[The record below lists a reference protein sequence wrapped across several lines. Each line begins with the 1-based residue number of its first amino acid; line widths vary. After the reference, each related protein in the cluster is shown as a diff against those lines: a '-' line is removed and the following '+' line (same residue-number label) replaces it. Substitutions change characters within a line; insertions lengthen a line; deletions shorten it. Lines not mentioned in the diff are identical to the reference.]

1 MNTKKKLT
9 KRVRSKTAVV
19 EQLEPRIL
27 FSADLLSASL
37 EGEVKAELSASDT
50 ADWNSLVNDPTA
62 IAGAQVKNNLVE
74 QNERSTS
81 LKSASGTP
89 ASAPSA
95 YNPSAYNPPAYNPEE
110 STVPTDLLSNEQSQ
124 TQHSAKP
131 LLEPATRANDNT
143 TEQSSKTA
151 VALTPASNTV
161 ASDAN
166 EEDNADEISSTEF
179 YKSERTELV
188 FIDGS
193 VEDSDQLLA
202 ELQNDDSPNTD
213 WIIVDL
219 DKSVNG
225 INEITE
231 TLQGVN
237 NIDAI
242 HIISHGDGEGIQLGT
257 EKLTAENFEQYSK
270 EISAWSETFT
280 NDGDLLIYG
289 CDLASTDEGK
299 SLLSDLAASCDC
311 DVAASDDTTG
321 HESLEADWNLE
332 FRLGEVN
339 TDVALPVSV
348 QSAWLGTLLL
358 VNDAPVLSSVEA
370 TDLSYQEND
379 LATSLTSTIMIDDV
393 DDTNIESAT
402 VSITGGFAGTEDEL
416 IFVDQ
421 LGITGSYN
429 QSTGVLSLTGQS
441 SVSNYQTAI
450 QSIQYFNNSDDPSA
464 LTRTVEVIVNDGD
477 DSSIAV
483 SRNIAFTAVNDA
495 PTLSNIETAA
505 VQYTENGSPVGI
517 TTSPVSYTHLT
528 LPTICSV

>member
-1 MNTKKKLT
+1 MT

-213 WIIVDL
+213 WIIVEL

-270 EISAWSETFT
+270 KISAWSCLFYT
-280 NDGDLLIYG
+280 
-289 CDLASTDEGK
+289 SP
-299 SLLSDLAASCDC
+299 SP
-311 DVAASDDTTG
+311 
-321 HESLEADWNLE
+321 
-332 FRLGEVN
+332 R
-339 TDVALPVSV
+339 
-348 QSAWLGTLLL
+348 
-358 VNDAPVLSSVEA
+358 DA
-370 TDLSYQEND
+370 
-379 LATSLTSTIMIDDV
+379 
-393 DDTNIESAT
+393 
-402 VSITGGFAGTEDEL
+402 
-416 IFVDQ
+416 
-421 LGITGSYN
+421 
-429 QSTGVLSLTGQS
+429 
-441 SVSNYQTAI
+441 
-450 QSIQYFNNSDDPSA
+450 
-464 LTRTVEVIVNDGD
+464 
-477 DSSIAV
+477 
-483 SRNIAFTAVNDA
+483 
-495 PTLSNIETAA
+495 TLSRMPSSA
-505 VQYTENGSPVGI
+505 
-517 TTSPVSYTHLT
+517 
-528 LPTICSV
+528 